1 MKSQSINKRACKPI
15 IWLLVAMSLL
25 FVPASALAE
34 NAISLKLE
42 TASVLPGSEVQVP
55 IIIEKNTGL
64 SSLKFSIKYDDTVLT
79 LTNVVFPK
87 NTGTYSCVPEPYG
100 SNQIINFVSPLAAF
114 TKTGTLATL
123 TFSVNQNAELNAVS
137 NILIEYEEDDIFD
150 SNFNTVPFV
159 TVDGGIYVTD
169 GSQQSMAVL
178 PSALS
183 MIEEE
188 AFINTSFYYVVL
200 PETTTSIGSKAFAN
214 CSNLKYIYI
223 PSKTTSIADDA
234 FLNVTGLTIY
244 GKSGSYAQTFANRKG
259 YTFQVQ

>member
-1 MKSQSINKRACKPI
+1 MKSKSINKRACRQI
-15 IWLLVAMSLL
+15 IWLLVVMSLL
-25 FVPASALAE
+25 FIPAIAFAE

-55 IIIEKNTGL
+55 IIIEKNSGL
-64 SSLKFSIKYDDTVLT
+64 SSLKFSIKYDDAVLT
-79 LTNVVFPK
+79 LTNVAFPK

-100 SNQIINFVSPLAAF
+100 ANQIINFVSPLAAF
-114 TKTGTLATL
+114 NKTGTFATL
-123 TFSVNQNAELNAVS
+123 TFSVKQNAELNKMS

-150 SNFNTVPFV
+150 LDFNTVPFV
-159 TVDGGIYVTD
+159 SVDGGIYVID

-178 PSALS
+178 PSALT

-188 AFINTSFYYVVL
+188 AFADTSFYYVVL

-223 PSKTTSIADDA
+223 PANTTSIADDA

-244 GKSGSYAQTFANRKG
+244 GKSGSYAQTFASRKG
-259 YTFQVQ
+259 FTFQVQ